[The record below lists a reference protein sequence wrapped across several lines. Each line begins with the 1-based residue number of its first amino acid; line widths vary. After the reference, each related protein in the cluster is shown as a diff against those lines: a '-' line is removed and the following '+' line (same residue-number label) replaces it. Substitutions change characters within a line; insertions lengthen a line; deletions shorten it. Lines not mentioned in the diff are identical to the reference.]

1 MKRTNDSA
9 NYNVCLINFMIEN
22 KNIISNIYRKSPFVI
37 FVKLLYIT
45 LFFDILF
52 LAIDYN
58 DNSKI
63 TFNYNIVSFFF
74 SNDFIVSI
82 CLIFIQIIVISIV
95 IINWYNEY
103 FIIKSNFL
111 VYKKWLL
118 FKSEKNFILNNI
130 KSITTNAWFFWKI
143 FNCGEIVIESDIQEK
158 IRISNISNTDWFIKL
173 IWEQR
178 NKIN

>member
-1 MKRTNDSA
+1 MTENQ
-9 NYNVCLINFMIEN
+9 NTTFNV
-22 KNIISNIYRKSPFVI
+22 YRKSPFVI
-37 FVKLLYIT
+37 FVNLIYIT

-52 LAIDYN
+52 LIINHDDNYTKYN
-58 DNSKI
+58 H
-63 TFNYNIVSFFF
+63 NILSFLFG
-74 SNDFIVSI
+74 NDFII
-82 CLIFIQIIVISIV
+82 TIGLIFIQIIAISIV